1 MLHDDFVTFLRD
13 FLTVA
18 NAYNAPDHYRISQ
31 FRSCLQGDARDL
43 FESRMEPHT
52 LNSWS
57 QVQAL
62 AHQLFVPTDQHNTAW
77 DYITTTKFR
86 HGDNLDLHFS
96 KFVKNAKIA
105 TNSQGEFMKQTARIH
120 FIRSLPPDL
129 MKEAGVYTFSG
140 DEEMLQHLKRCIQF
154 SRVDRMAKHKPA
166 PLVTM
171 ANPSVVEEAAEEPA
185 ALEELVHSI
194 AEQLQ
199 ELRSNAHY
207 APRAPATSS
216 GPEGAKSSFPRRIYP
231 CGICGESGHNVMGC
245 PLRPLMLKCLPDWR
259 AQHSKETEAA
269 KPLN

>member
-1 MLHDDFVTFLRD
+1 MLSPADIATSPPPASIHDQRPEQHSNPRPGISSPVAATTFTIPRPSPVARIQHDNMGRLPALTFGRYMLHDDFVTFLRD

-43 FESRMEPHT
+43 FESRIEPHT

-62 AHQLFVPTDQHNTAW
+62 AHQLFVPTDQHNTTW

-120 FIRSLPPDL
+120 FI
-129 MKEAGVYTFSG
+129 T
-140 DEEMLQHLKRCIQF
+140 II
-154 SRVDRMAKHKPA
+154 
-166 PLVTM
+166 T
-171 ANPSVVEEAAEEPA
+171 
-185 ALEELVHSI
+185 
-194 AEQLQ
+194 
-199 ELRSNAHY
+199 
-207 APRAPATSS
+207 T
-216 GPEGAKSSFPRRIYP
+216 
-231 CGICGESGHNVMGC
+231 
-245 PLRPLMLKCLPDWR
+245 
-259 AQHSKETEAA
+259 
-269 KPLN
+269 